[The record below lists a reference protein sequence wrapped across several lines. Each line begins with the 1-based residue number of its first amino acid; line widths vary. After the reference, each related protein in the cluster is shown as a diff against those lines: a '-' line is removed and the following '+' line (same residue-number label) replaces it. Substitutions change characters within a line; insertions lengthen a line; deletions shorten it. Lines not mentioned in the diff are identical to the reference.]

1 MDKKDEIILQ
11 QLETIRTMTE
21 RNLRSMGGDF
31 WGTPFENVTGAP
43 EKKPASKDG
52 GGKPAA
58 AQPAEKK
65 ADEPEPLPK
74 ENLADLQAE
83 LDSYIG
89 LADVKEEV
97 KNLINMVNV
106 YKLRRAHDLPTTDM
120 SLHMVFTG
128 NPGTGKTMMAR
139 MMARIYRS
147 LDILSKGQLVEVDRS
162 GLVAGYVGHQ
172 DAEGH
177 RKGDGRRAVHRR
189 GLCTER

>member
-11 QLETIRTMTE
+11 QLETIRAMTE

-43 EKKPASKDG
+43 EKKPASKDD

-97 KNLINMVNV
+97 KNLINM
-106 YKLRRAHDLPTTDM
+106 AQH
-120 SLHMVFTG
+120 
-128 NPGTGKTMMAR
+128 
-139 MMARIYRS
+139 
-147 LDILSKGQLVEVDRS
+147 
-162 GLVAGYVGHQ
+162 
-172 DAEGH
+172 
-177 RKGDGRRAVHRR
+177 GRRLLGYTV
-189 GLCTER
+189 